1 MLAPTS
7 AHPSQLLISP
17 ITSLT
22 HVAFVQELLSKLSGA
37 GIQGP
42 EAATLTQEAN
52 ALFTSALTLLSQFV
66 PLHLKMFHPSPSPS
80 QMPQPYDDPEILY
93 GELPQCA

>member
-1 MLAPTS
+1 M
-7 AHPSQLLISP
+7 
-17 ITSLT
+17 
-22 HVAFVQELLSKLSGA
+22 AFVQELLSKLSGV

-93 GELPQCA
+93 GELPHCAR